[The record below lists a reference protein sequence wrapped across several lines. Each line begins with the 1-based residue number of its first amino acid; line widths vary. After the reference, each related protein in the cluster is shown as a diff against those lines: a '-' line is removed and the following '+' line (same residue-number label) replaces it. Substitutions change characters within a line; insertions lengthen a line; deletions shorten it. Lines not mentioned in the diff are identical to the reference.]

1 MLEFTPSIRNRLL
14 QRLGRQDAAALQS
27 VLQHTQLDY
36 GKVLYEAGQPID
48 FVYFPLTGVIS
59 MVKSMADGNAAEVG
73 TVGNE
78 GMLGVPVLVDERAGG
93 TSAHVQ
99 IPGEGLRMPARAFRE
114 AVSHS
119 ASLQNRVQRYGFA
132 LFNQVTQVAAC
143 NRFHDVEQRT
153 ARWLL
158 MVQDRMPGD
167 GFPLTHEV
175 LSLMLGVRRSSV
187 TVAAGRL
194 SSAGLIEYRRGQV
207 TITNRAGLEARSCEC
222 YRSIWDEYELAMKAG
237 AD

>member
-1 MLEFTPSIRNRLL
+1 MSEFASSIRNLLL

-27 VLQHTQLDY
+27 VLQHTQLEY
-36 GKVLYEAGQPID
+36 GKVLYEGGQPIE
-48 FVYFPLTGVIS
+48 FVYFPLTGVVS
-59 MVKSMADGNAAEVG
+59 MVKSMADGDAAEVG

-78 GMLGVPVLVDERAGG
+78 GLVGLPVFVGEPPSG

-114 AVSHS
+114 AVSRS
-119 ASLQNRVQRYGFA
+119 ASMQKLVQRYGFA
-132 LFNQVTQVAAC
+132 LFNQVMQVAAC

-167 GFPLTHEV
+167 RFQLTHEV

-194 SSAGLIEYRRGQV
+194 SSAGLIDYHRGQV
-207 TITNRAGLEARSCEC
+207 TITNRDGLEKRSCEC
-222 YRSIWDEYELAMKAG
+222 YRSIWDEYDRAMKNG
-237 AD
+237 D

>member
-1 MLEFTPSIRNRLL
+1 MSEFASSIRNRLL

-27 VLQHTQLDY
+27 VLQHTQLEY
-36 GKVLYEAGQPID
+36 GKVLYEGGQPIE
-48 FVYFPLTGVIS
+48 FVYFPLTGVVS
-59 MVKSMADGNAAEVG
+59 MVKSMADGDAAEVG

-78 GMLGVPVLVDERAGG
+78 GLVGLPVFVGEPPRG

-114 AVSHS
+114 AVSRS
-119 ASLQNRVQRYGFA
+119 ASMQKLVQRYGFA
-132 LFNQVTQVAAC
+132 LFNQVMQVAAC

-167 GFPLTHEV
+167 RFQLTHEV

-194 SSAGLIEYRRGQV
+194 SSAGLIDYHRGQV
-207 TITNRAGLEARSCEC
+207 TITNRDGLEKRSCEC
-222 YRSIWDEYELAMKAG
+222 YRSIWDEYDRAMKNG
-237 AD
+237 D